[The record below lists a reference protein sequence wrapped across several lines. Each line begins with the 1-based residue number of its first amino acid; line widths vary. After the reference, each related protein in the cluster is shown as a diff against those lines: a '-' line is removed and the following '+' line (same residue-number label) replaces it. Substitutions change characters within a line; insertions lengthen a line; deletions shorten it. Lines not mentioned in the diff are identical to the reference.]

1 MKKFVLPII
10 ICILCI
16 TGVIIGILA
25 IYSNTDQKSGQS
37 YFNGL
42 ETSPQSASTIVIGA
56 SYIKVPE
63 NATVVT
69 QVDRVIKDE
78 ASDYNVNTPPGQSP
92 TSPKQLVPWMEGA
105 RVAELM
111 EYANVHVIPIT
122 GVPIKKINGN
132 WYGPDDHGNFIFE
145 VDPSKTGPL
154 FSINGSNSDNKI
166 GINTHGMN
174 VMVPG
179 AIKNNAFLV
188 VACGDLPGKAKAEM
202 YMAARGI
209 NCYAPCDRFT
219 ANVMGYNGTGVILGG
234 EPIRPIINGT
244 GAVIGAQPVA
254 INKNELIIVQTTNKT
269 YPDQYCDTPKRY
281 FTDLEKVYNIKL
293 NLDVVNANTN
303 QTNLIINE
311 AEKTGANV
319 IGVRVETNND
329 KKPIEA
335 WLKAN
340 PNHRAILFH
349 SAAYEPGYS
358 LFSEFPKQVTGQD
371 PRPIFIKQTSTSELN
386 QIFNQIRSLWS

>member
-1 MKKFVLPII
+1 MKKFLLPSII
-10 ICILCI
+10 IILCI
-16 TGVIIGILA
+16 VGVFFGVSA
-25 IYSNTDQKSGQS
+25 IYPNTAQKNNQT

-42 ETSPQSASTIVIGA
+42 ETSPQNASTIVIGA

-92 TSPKQLVPWMEGA
+92 TSPSQLVPWMEGA

-145 VDPSKTGPL
+145 VDPSKAGPL
-154 FSINGSNSDNKI
+154 FSINGSDSNNKI
-166 GINTHGMN
+166 EINTHGMN

-234 EPIRPIINGT
+234 EPIRPLINGS

-254 INKNELIIVQTTNKT
+254 INKDERIVVQTTNET
-269 YPDQYCDTPKRY
+269 YPDQYCDTPNRY
-281 FTDLEKVYNIKL
+281 FTDLEKVYNVTL
-293 NLDVVNANTN
+293 NLDVVNANVN
-303 QTNLIINE
+303 QTDLIVNE

-319 IGVRVETNND
+319 IGVRVETNTD
-329 KKPIEA
+329 KKPVEA

-349 SAAYEPGYS
+349 SAAYQPGYS
-358 LFSEFPKQVTGQD
+358 LFAEFPEQVTGQD
-371 PRPIFIKQTSTSELN
+371 PRPIFIKQTSTSQLD
-386 QIFNQIRSLWS
+386 QIFDEIRSLWS

>member
-1 MKKFVLPII
+1 LPII

-63 NATVVT
+63 NATVIT

-92 TSPKQLVPWMEGA
+92 TSSKQLVPWMEGA

-132 WYGPDDHGNFIFE
+132 WYGPKEKGNSIFE
-145 VDPSKTGPL
+145 VDPSK
-154 FSINGSNSDNKI
+154 
-166 GINTHGMN
+166 
-174 VMVPG
+174 
-179 AIKNNAFLV
+179 A
-188 VACGDLPGKAKAEM
+188 
-202 YMAARGI
+202 
-209 NCYAPCDRFT
+209 
-219 ANVMGYNGTGVILGG
+219 
-234 EPIRPIINGT
+234 
-244 GAVIGAQPVA
+244 
-254 INKNELIIVQTTNKT
+254 
-269 YPDQYCDTPKRY
+269 
-281 FTDLEKVYNIKL
+281 
-293 NLDVVNANTN
+293 
-303 QTNLIINE
+303 
-311 AEKTGANV
+311 GANV

-329 KKPIEA
+329 KKPVEA
-335 WLKAN
+335 WFKAN

>member
-1 MKKFVLPII
+1 MKKFILPLI

-16 TGVIIGILA
+16 TGVFIGISG
-25 IYSNTDQKSGQS
+25 IYSYNNQKTHSN
-37 YFNGL
+37 YLANL
-42 ETSPQSASTIVIGA
+42 ETSPQNASTIVIGT

-78 ASDYNVNTPPGQSP
+78 ASNYNVNTTPSQSP

-105 RVAELM
+105 RVADLM

-122 GVPIKKINGN
+122 GVPIKKIDGN
-132 WYGPDDHGNFIFE
+132 WYGPDDKGNFIFE
-145 VDPSKTGPL
+145 VDPSKAGPL
-154 FSINGSNSDNKI
+154 FSINGSDSNNKI
-166 GINTHGMN
+166 EINTHGMN

-234 EPIRPIINGT
+234 EPIRPVNNGT
-244 GAVIGAQPVA
+244 GAIIGAQPVA
-254 INKNELIIVQTTNKT
+254 INKNELIVVQTTNKT
-269 YPDQYCDTPKRY
+269 YPDQYCDTPNRY
-281 FTDLEKVYNIKL
+281 FTQMEQVYNIKL

-303 QTNLIINE
+303 ETDLIVNE

-319 IGVRVETNND
+319 IGVRVETNTD
-329 KKPIEA
+329 KKPVEA

-340 PNHRAILFH
+340 TNHRAILFH

-371 PRPIFIKQTSTSELN
+371 PRPVFIKQTSTNELN
-386 QIFNQIRSLWS
+386 QIFNEIRSLWS